1 MQTTLSAE
9 EGNLAEAMA
18 FLHGCWESMS
28 LPDELLFPF
37 ELALEEVFMNV
48 AMHGGGECS
57 PSTVWLELERG
68 DDTLSLSLSDN
79 GPAFDPLTLPTPDL
93 DAPIEERPVGGLGVH
108 LVRQMMDGVSYAY
121 RDGRNTLRMWKPLRV
136 A

>member
-9 EGNLAEAMA
+9 EGNLSVAMA
-18 FLHGCWESMS
+18 FLHGCWESLS
-28 LPDELLFPF
+28 LPEELLFPF

-48 AMHGGGECS
+48 VMHGGSGHG

-68 DDTLSLSLSDN
+68 DGTLSMRLSDN
-79 GPAFDPLTLPTPDL
+79 GPAFDPLALPTPDL
-93 DAPIEERPVGGLGVH
+93 DAPIEERAVGGLGVH

-121 RDGRNTLRMWKPLRV
+121 CDGRNTLHMWKPL
-136 A
+136 